1 MTSLRRLT
9 CDDLFAF
16 NNVNLDILTET
27 YNLPFYLQ
35 VGRGGA
41 AGLCLVFL
49 GLQSGAVKLA
59 QSPPVSTPPHP
70 AQHTHVTPTNQHPP

>member
-1 MTSLRRLT
+1 MTSLRRFT

-35 VGRGGA
+35 V
-41 AGLCLVFL
+41 
-49 GLQSGAVKLA
+49 
-59 QSPPVSTPPHP
+59 
-70 AQHTHVTPTNQHPP
+70 